1 MTSDSARGR
10 SAMQLLGKS
19 TPSTIL
25 LGLIAPLALVAL
37 WEYFAATQVISPI
50 FFPPPSRLLEVGLQL
65 AADGTLWLH
74 IGTTLG
80 RLAPA
85 FVLGTFSGLVVGLVL
100 GSSRFMRAL
109 WEPSLLALYSVPKIA
124 LLPIFLAIFG
134 VGEGALVG
142 LVTTSVFFYVWIY
155 TMTAAM
161 RTPENLLVTAR
172 AFGASQFDVVTRVIF
187 RSALPETMSGVR
199 VGVTVALLVCLTAE
213 YVLGAD
219 GIGYL
224 ILGSRSLGQHAQS
237 YLGIVIASITGL
249 LLQLGVKKLD
259 DLLNPGFKSAFKAL

>member
-1 MTSDSARGR
+1 MKWLVERGS
-10 SAMQLLGKS
+10 SAMQSLIKG
-19 TPSTIL
+19 TPAYVG
-25 LGLIAPLALVAL
+25 LGLVAPLALLAL
-37 WEYFAATQVISPI
+37 WEYLASAHVISPI

-65 AADGTLWLH
+65 TADGTLWLH
-74 IGTTLG
+74 IQTTLG

-85 FVLGTFSGLVVGLVL
+85 FVLGSFFGLVVGLLL
-100 GSSRFMRAL
+100 GSSRLMRAI

-161 RTPENLLVTAR
+161 RTPENLLATAR
-172 AFGASQFDVVTRVIF
+172 AFGASRFDILTRVIF

-237 YLGIVIASITGL
+237 YLGIVIASIMGL
-249 LLQLGVKKLD
+249 LLQIGVKKLD
-259 DLLNPGFKSAFKAL
+259 KILNPGFRSAFNNL